1 MVATRAQPNQTH
13 SVRADRRPGLRIGF
27 QKTHEARQPATRAWG
42 APDQARYREIGT
54 CCRLAD
60 RLVYQCRAR
69 KSGEVTN
76 HQQSV
81 GQRVDVSVG
90 TDTVEAAL
98 IRKQKQDVE
107 SWHAVG

>member
-1 MVATRAQPNQTH
+1 MVVTRAQPNQTR
-13 SVRADRRPGLRIGF
+13 SVGADRRPGIRIGF
-27 QKTHEARQPATRAWG
+27 QITHEARQPATWTWG
-42 APDQARYREIGT
+42 VPDQARYREVGT

-90 TDTVEAAL
+90 TDAVEAAS
-98 IRKQKQDVE
+98 IRKQQQDVE
-107 SWHAVG
+107 PRHGVG